1 MKKNFH
7 RYYHDIYLM
16 MTKIR
21 EQNTNLSDSQKRGEE
36 KVQTYDGSWLLNSG
50 IMGPMKFK
58 NLSNRQLFI
67 FNSKR

>member
-1 MKKNFH
+1 
-7 RYYHDIYLM
+7 M
-16 MTKIR
+16 MTKIW